1 MLQNLKLDLLKLRS
15 SGIGSAI
22 EDNTSATQEARAL
35 SRDIGHVLAA
45 AEDLKNLR

>member
-22 EDNTSATQEARAL
+22 EDPTSATQEARAL
-35 SRDIGHVLAA
+35 SREIGHLVEASD
-45 AEDLKNLR
+45 DLRKL